1 MGGRNPLPTQVK
13 QIKGT
18 LQPCRTNYH
27 EPVPEGLLVEP
38 PDYMPEG
45 AKAAWRYA
53 LECAPPTLIRKLDM
67 SVLEI
72 WACAADLYRQAQ
84 AGIGKTGLLVKAP
97 HSGVP
102 MQSPYLAIANQ
113 QAQIMT
119 QAALEM
125 GFTPA
130 SRSRISIPNE
140 RPGEELDLWEDIV
153 GCPKGAQDEHI
164 CRERQTICRAR
175 CLPRDP
181 DLRVG
186 PESLQT
192 PTR

>member
-1 MGGRNPLPTQVK
+1 MGGRKPLPTQVK

-27 EPVPEGLLVEP
+27 EPIPEGLLVEP

-53 LECAPPTLIRKLDM
+53 LECAPPTLMCKLDM

-102 MQSPYLAIANQ
+102 MQSPYLAIANK

-119 QAALEM
+119 KAAIEM

-153 GCPKGAQDEHI
+153 G
-164 CRERQTICRAR
+164 
-175 CLPRDP
+175 
-181 DLRVG
+181 
-186 PESLQT
+186 
-192 PTR
+192 